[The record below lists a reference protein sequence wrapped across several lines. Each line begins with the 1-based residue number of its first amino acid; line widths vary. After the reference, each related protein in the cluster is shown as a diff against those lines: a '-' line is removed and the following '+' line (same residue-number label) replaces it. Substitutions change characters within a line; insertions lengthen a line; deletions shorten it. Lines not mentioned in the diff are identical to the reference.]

1 MTATHVRHCRRPLG
15 DRRLRRVALGLCA
28 LLSGAVTAAA
38 AEDLSAGRAI
48 AETKC
53 SRCHAVGSSGMS
65 PLASAPQFRTLHER
79 YPIES
84 IEEALAEGIFVGHS
98 PMPVFKLSSQEVV
111 ELVGYMK
118 SLRSSPD

>member
-1 MTATHVRHCRRPLG
+1 MTATDVRYRRGRLG
-15 DRRLRRVALGLCA
+15 NGYLLRTALGVFA
-28 LLSGAVTAAA
+28 LLSSAIVSAL
-38 AEDLSAGRAI
+38 AEDQSAGRAI

-79 YPIES
+79 YPLES

-98 PMPVFKLSSQEVV
+98 PMPVFKLSSQEVG

-118 SLRSSPD
+118 SLRSSPN

>member
-1 MTATHVRHCRRPLG
+1 MTATHVRHRRGRLG
-15 DRRLRRVALGLCA
+15 DWRLQRVALGLCA
-28 LLSGAVTAAA
+28 LLSGVVTAAS

-53 SRCHAVGSSGMS
+53 SRCHAVGSSGRS
-65 PLASAPQFRTLHER
+65 PLESAPQFRTLHER
-79 YPIES
+79 YPLES

-98 PMPVFKLSSQEVV
+98 PMPVFKLSSQEVG

-118 SLRSSPD
+118 SLRSSPN

>member
-1 MTATHVRHCRRPLG
+1 M
-15 DRRLRRVALGLCA
+15 
-28 LLSGAVTAAA
+28 

-53 SRCHAVGSSGMS
+53 SQCHAVGSSGMS
-65 PLASAPQFRTLHER
+65 PLESAPQFRSLHER
-79 YPIES
+79 YPVES

-98 PMPVFKLSSQEVV
+98 PMPVFKLSSQEVG

-118 SLRSSPD
+118 SLRSSPN